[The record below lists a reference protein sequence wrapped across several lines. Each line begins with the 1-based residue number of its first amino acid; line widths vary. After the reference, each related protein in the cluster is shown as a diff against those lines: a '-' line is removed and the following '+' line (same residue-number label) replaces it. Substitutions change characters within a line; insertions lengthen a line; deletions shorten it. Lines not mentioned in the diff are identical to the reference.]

1 MRRFRV
7 CREAKMRDF
16 SVGERV
22 LATWA
27 DGRKY
32 PAKINAI
39 LTNGKRSNLT

>member
-1 MRRFRV
+1 MRGFRV
-7 CREAKMRDF
+7 RRETREKTREF

-32 PAKINAI
+32 PAKVNAV
-39 LTNGKRSNLT
+39 LSNGK